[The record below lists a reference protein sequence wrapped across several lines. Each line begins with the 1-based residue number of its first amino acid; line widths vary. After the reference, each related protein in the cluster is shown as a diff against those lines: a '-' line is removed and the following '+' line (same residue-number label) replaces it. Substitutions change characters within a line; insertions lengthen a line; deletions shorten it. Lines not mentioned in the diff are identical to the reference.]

1 MLLPSP
7 PHRHGTAPRTGVLL
21 INLGTPE
28 APTAAAV
35 RPYLK
40 EFLGDP
46 RVVEMPR
53 VLWWL
58 ILNGIILN
66 TRPKKSAE
74 KYAKIW
80 TAEGSPLLV
89 HTRRQAGLLVDA
101 LNSSSLGRG
110 GIPQRAQEHSAST
123 TGVRWMRC
131 TYPPYEIA
139 SAGGHLPHEEHGGL
153 SEGGNIVAF
162 AMRYGSPSIATAL
175 SRLRE
180 QGCMRILALPLY
192 PQYSSS
198 TTATAFDALFS
209 VLAQTRNLPE
219 IRTVR
224 SFHDHPAY
232 IHALAANISEYWA
245 SHGRP
250 GKLLMSFHGVP
261 RDTLDKGDPYHCEC
275 QKTGRLL
282 AEALG
287 LVESEYA
294 LTFQSRFGKAAWL
307 QPYTAATLEALG
319 RQGLG
324 RLDVVCPGFVG
335 DCLETLE
342 EIALEGKA
350 IFLEAGGKEYRYIPA
365 LNEHPQ
371 WIAALAAIAREH
383 LVGWEPRGVV
393 DAKAC
398 RERALALGA
407 KD

>member
-1 MLLPSP
+1 MFLPEP
-7 PHRHGTAPRTGVLL
+7 PYRHGAAPRTGLML
-21 INLGTPE
+21 MNLGTPE

-53 VLWWL
+53 ALWWL

-89 HTRRQAGLLVDA
+89 HTRRQADLLAKA
-101 LNSSSLGRG
+101 LNSPSPALTGRVDK
-110 GIPQRAQEHSAST
+110 RSAST
-123 TGVRWMRC
+123 ETLIE
-131 TYPPYEIA
+131 Y
-139 SAGGHLPHEEHGGL
+139 
-153 SEGGNIVAF
+153 
-162 AMRYGSPSIATAL
+162 AMRYGSPSIAAAL

-180 QGCMRILALPLY
+180 QGCTRILAFPLY
-192 PQYSSS
+192 PQYSAS
-198 TTATAFDALFS
+198 TTATAFDALFAW
-209 VLAQTRNLPE
+209 LAQTRNMPE

-232 IHALAANISEYWA
+232 IAALAANIGEYWA
-245 SHGRP
+245 AHGRP
-250 GKLLMSFHGVP
+250 DKLLMSFHGVP
-261 RDTLDKGDPYHCEC
+261 RDTLDQGDPYHCEC

-287 LVESEYA
+287 LAASDYA
-294 LTFQSRFGKAAWL
+294 LTFQSRFGRAAWL

-319 RQGLG
+319 KQGVG

-350 IFLEAGGKEYRYIPA
+350 LFLAAGGKEFRYIPA

-371 WIAALAAIAREH
+371 WISALAAIACEH
-383 LVGWEPRGVV
+383 LAGWDGC
-393 DAKAC
+393 DATEAKVSRA
-398 RERALALGA
+398 RALALGA
-407 KD
+407 ED

>member
-1 MLLPSP
+1 MFLPEP
-7 PHRHGTAPRTGVLL
+7 PYRHGTAPRTGILL

-89 HTRRQAGLLVDA
+89 HTRRQADLLATA
-101 LNSSSLGRG
+101 LNS
-110 GIPQRAQEHSAST
+110 PF
-123 TGVRWMRC
+123 
-131 TYPPYEIA
+131 
-139 SAGGHLPHEEHGGL
+139 SAGGGGSASAETL
-153 SEGGNIVAF
+153 IAY
-162 AMRYGSPSIATAL
+162 AMRYGSPSIAAGL

-180 QGCMRILALPLY
+180 QGCTRILAFPLY
-192 PQYSSS
+192 PQYSAS

-209 VLAQTRNLPE
+209 LLAQTRNMPE

-232 IHALAANISEYWA
+232 IAALAANIGEYWA
-245 SHGRP
+245 AHGRP
-250 GKLLMSFHGVP
+250 DKLLMSFHGVP

-287 LVESEYA
+287 LGEADYA
-294 LTFQSRFGKAAWL
+294 ITFQSRFGRAEWL

-319 RQGLG
+319 KQGIG

-350 IFLEAGGKEYRYIPA
+350 IFLEAGGKKYRYIPA
-365 LNEHPQ
+365 LNEHSQ

-383 LVGWEPRGVV
+383 LAGWEPRGA
-393 DAKAC
+393 DQSGRA
-398 RERALALGA
+398 RALALGA
-407 KD
+407 ND